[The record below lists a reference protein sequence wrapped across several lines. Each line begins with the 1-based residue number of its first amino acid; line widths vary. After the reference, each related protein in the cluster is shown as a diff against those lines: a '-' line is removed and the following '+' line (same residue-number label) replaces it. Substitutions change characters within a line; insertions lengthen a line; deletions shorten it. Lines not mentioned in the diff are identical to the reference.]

1 MNDDTKILLDIY
13 KNEFKNYKIF
23 LDNNEWIEDI
33 TYNSKSNKLE
43 SNKLN
48 TEISIIDTIVKST
61 DKFKSDIGED
71 INKKP
76 VKDFIKTVVTII
88 NNHIKGIEQ
97 YKKTHPL
104 TEDSLEHDVKFHSDL
119 FALIAKTKV
128 NLSKL
133 KIDENELAKKSV
145 DLFYGNGKAPLLMRE
160 FLSETIPIIKD
171 KTDLLDIDFSSAHIN
186 PATSNEMFINMK
198 PRDIPKWDETK
209 HFFEQEKSTI
219 QFWEEEFK
227 KIKNGVNL
235 NGYYMSPWLYW
246 HINHFKLSYIDEFGT
261 KGTFQPQL
269 RDNEYY
275 FDQMYK
281 KAQDHGRC
289 GLFLYGT
296 RRFSKSVIMSSKI
309 LHDLYSIYK
318 CQATIIGFSLVPDLK
333 AIIDYISDAVENI
346 NPALKI
352 PANNMDLNDGAVLGL
367 KGKKAQDRYDLS
379 RLSVLNLEGGNT
391 KKGTQKTAAGTPDS
405 VSFDECS
412 KGDII
417 APWNAAVPSF
427 AGGPKGKWR
436 VTPLLSACVCV
447 GTKVYKSDGTISN
460 IEEITKEDELLG
472 YDGEGYSIENIPWI
486 QSPKKKNCVSITTTH
501 DKNIQCSDD
510 HPLMVYEK
518 GKTMFKKA
526 GEIKSGDN
534 VLFFNGLKPFG
545 CKKIYHAEL
554 IGLMIGDG
562 YYGQGCELSV
572 SDESLYKYI
581 SDKYYWHVG
590 KSRDV
595 HYNPYYRRV
604 VIKGFTDL
612 LRIHG
617 MYGDTKMAKKLPVDI
632 DTWDKESVAGLL
644 RGYFEADGSIS
655 KEVNRRRISLSSV
668 SVELIE
674 SVRMLLEKFGIVS
687 NVFTSIKNSN
697 ARIYSNVNK
706 KEGIIGGEELRY
718 SLEITRYEFVKR
730 FYEEIGFIS
739 DIKKT
744 RLANVI
750 NHAVKNINYVHD
762 VPFNDV
768 LPGKGMF
775 FKGKNCN
782 NISLL
787 KVVSTEDIG
796 LQPVYNLTAGNT
808 NTYLTNGFISH
819 NTAGEAELS
828 QDAEKMLKNPETYKI
843 MPMDYDIL
851 EEMVDPEYI
860 TWNRQQFGMFV
871 PAQMSLE
878 APPKIVKSMSEFLG
892 VEDNPKLDNLRIHT
906 TDWKAAKEFFEAEQK
921 IRANDIDVLASY
933 KNSFPLDPEDC
944 YITTEQNK
952 FPGLQSKARK
962 RYIEENGETG
972 QRYRLHKDASGT
984 IHAEMVNDPIIE
996 DYPFKGGVFDAP
1008 VVMLEN
1014 PLLGE
1019 EPPLGLYVL
1028 GFDDV
1033 RQSGKTD
1040 GDSVISATIYKRG
1053 FEGGEWADRFVAWYD
1068 SRPDRKQD
1076 YYKTLYL
1083 LVKIFNARILAENE
1097 DNGFLEWMETHH
1109 MDDVHI
1115 HFSTGVG
1122 LASEENL
1129 NLNKNRKFGWAP
1141 TALNIYRLEQK
1152 LVMYTKEDGIV
1163 INGIEDLTG
1172 VDRINH
1178 PMLLEEFYKYK
1189 KGQNADRIRSAGLA
1203 LTLAQYYDKTYQYMK
1218 KRRRVIQQ
1226 DETKKKKTW
1235 NTIFSDTKRLTKW

>member
-13 KNEFKNYKIF
+13 KDEFKNYKTF
-23 LDNNEWIEDI
+23 LDNNQWTDDI
-33 TYNSKSNKLE
+33 IYNSKSNKLE

-160 FLSETIPIIKD
+160 FLSETFPIIKD
-171 KTDLLDIDFSSAHIN
+171 KTNLLDIDFSAVHIN
-186 PATSNEMFINMK
+186 PETSNEMFINMK

-235 NGYYMSPWLYW
+235 NGYYLSPWLYW

-261 KGTFQPQL
+261 KGIFQPQL

-275 FDQMYK
+275 FDQMYR
-281 KAQDHGRC
+281 KAKEHGRC
-289 GLFLYGT
+289 GLLLYGT
-296 RRFSKSVIMSSKI
+296 RRFSKSVVMSSKI
-309 LHDLYSIYK
+309 MHDLYTIYK
-318 CQATIIGFSLVPDLK
+318 CQATIQGFSLVPDLK
-333 AIIDYISDAVENI
+333 AIIDYISDAVENMT
-346 NPALKI
+346 PALKI
-352 PANNMDLNDGAVLGL
+352 PANSMDLNEGAVLGL

-379 RLSVLNLEGGNT
+379 RLTVVNLESGTTNKGG
-391 KKGTQKTAAGTPDS
+391 QKTAGSTPDS
-405 VSFDECS
+405 FVADEIA
-412 KGDII
+412 KGPII
-417 APWNAAVPSF
+417 TSWNAAIPSF
-427 AGGPKGKWR
+427 AGGHKGKWR
-436 VTPLLSACVCV
+436 VTPLLSA
-447 GTKVYKSDGTISN
+447 T
-460 IEEITKEDELLG
+460 
-472 YDGEGYSIENIPWI
+472 
-486 QSPKKKNCVSITTTH
+486 
-501 DKNIQCSDD
+501 
-510 HPLMVYEK
+510 
-518 GKTMFKKA
+518 
-526 GEIKSGDN
+526 SG
-534 VLFFNGLKPFG
+534 
-545 CKKIYHAEL
+545 
-554 IGLMIGDG
+554 
-562 YYGQGCELSV
+562 S
-572 SDESLYKYI
+572 
-581 SDKYYWHVG
+581 
-590 KSRDV
+590 
-595 HYNPYYRRV
+595 
-604 VIKGFTDL
+604 
-612 LRIHG
+612 
-617 MYGDTKMAKKLPVDI
+617 
-632 DTWDKESVAGLL
+632 
-644 RGYFEADGSIS
+644 AD
-655 KEVNRRRISLSSV
+655 
-668 SVELIE
+668 
-674 SVRMLLEKFGIVS
+674 
-687 NVFTSIKNSN
+687 
-697 ARIYSNVNK
+697 
-706 KEGIIGGEELRY
+706 
-718 SLEITRYEFVKR
+718 
-730 FYEEIGFIS
+730 
-739 DIKKT
+739 
-744 RLANVI
+744 
-750 NHAVKNINYVHD
+750 
-762 VPFNDV
+762 
-768 LPGKGMF
+768 
-775 FKGKNCN
+775 
-782 NISLL
+782 
-787 KVVSTEDIG
+787 
-796 LQPVYNLTAGNT
+796 
-808 NTYLTNGFISH
+808 
-819 NTAGEAELS
+819 LS

-878 APPKIVKSMSEFLG
+878 APPKIIKSMSEFLG
-892 VEDNPKLDNLRIHT
+892 VENNPKLDDLRIHT

-921 IRANDIDVLASY
+921 IRSNDIDVLASY

-952 FPGLQSKARK
+952 FPGLQSKARRK
-962 RYIEENGETG
+962 YIEENGETG

-984 IHAEMVNDPIIE
+984 IHAEMTNDPIIE
-996 DYPFKGGVFDAP
+996 DYPFKGGSFDAP

-1053 FEGGEWADRFVAWYD
+1053 YEGGEWADRYVAWYD

-1109 MDDVHI
+1109 MDDVYI

-1129 NLNKNRKFGWAP
+1129 NLNKNRKFGWSP

-1189 KGQNADRIRSAGLA
+1189 KGKNADRIRSAGLA

-1218 KRRRVIQQ
+1218 KRRRAPQEE
-1226 DETKKKKTW
+1226 DTKKKKTW
-1235 NTIFSDTKRLTKW
+1235 NTTFTDTKRLNKW